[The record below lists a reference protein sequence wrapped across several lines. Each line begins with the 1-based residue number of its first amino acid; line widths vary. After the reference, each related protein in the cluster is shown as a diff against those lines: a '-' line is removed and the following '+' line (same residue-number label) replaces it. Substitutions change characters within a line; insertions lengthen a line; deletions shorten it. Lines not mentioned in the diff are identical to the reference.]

1 MARRI
6 LTRWEVTEVDTVKAR
21 SPCTT
26 AHWQTA
32 ACHARSP
39 AACGMGSRLRRT
51 LVSPT
56 GTTGQSFLQERDQGP
71 FSVDVMAWGEVGCW
85 HLGGLGSLLD
95 GLPAALQQRP
105 PSSRP
110 CCLTHTHTHTHYS
123 EVATRRE
130 KLCIRIAAALSAENN
145 HWVLPS

>member
-110 CCLTHTHTHTHYS
+110 CCLTHTHTHTLFRGRHS
-123 EVATRRE
+123 ERKAMYTNSS
-130 KLCIRIAAALSAENN
+130 SA
-145 HWVLPS
+145 VS